1 MQAEDAVAVVGD
13 YPSGYGGYMREVGIT
28 LKRDASAIVNVVEA
42 GETIVITRR
51 GAPVA
56 RMGPLAAPGRLE
68 RLVDQ
73 GLMRGRGSPRAF
85 RLTCRSS

>member
-1 MQAEDAVAVVGD
+1 
-13 YPSGYGGYMREVGIT
+13 MREVGIRE
-28 LKRDASAIVNVVEA
+28 LKQNASAIVDAAEA

-56 RMGPLAAPGRLE
+56 RIGPVAAPGRVQ

-73 GLMRGRGSPRAF
+73 GLMTWPGVPTHVPSDVRALATGDGLPISQQVLED
-85 RLTCRSS
+85 RR

>member
-1 MQAEDAVAVVGD
+1 
-13 YPSGYGGYMREVGIT
+13 MREVGIKE
-28 LKRDASAIVNVVEA
+28 LKRDASAIVDAVEA

-56 RMGPLAAPGRLE
+56 RMGPVAAPARVQ

-73 GLMRGRGSPRAF
+73 GLMSWPAGPTTVPADVPALVAGDGPPISQQVVEDRR
-85 RLTCRSS
+85 

>member
-1 MQAEDAVAVVGD
+1 
-13 YPSGYGGYMREVGIT
+13 MRDVGIKE
-28 LKRDASAIVNVVEA
+28 LKRDASAIVSAVEA

-56 RMGPLAAPGRLE
+56 RMGPLAAPGRVQ

-73 GLMRGRGSPRAF
+73 GLMSWPGAPTTVPADVSALVTGDGPPISQQVVEDRR
-85 RLTCRSS
+85 